1 MSLEAE
7 LGKLIVS
14 LNPYTDAALR
24 IMHFGPVAPST
35 DAAAAR
41 DAAASVNDALPF
53 ELEVVDQYAEMWGF
67 KGEPQKVNKAVRI
80 KYRWPKLDPNNSNK
94 ILYWVTDYL
103 LVGFEGTGG
112 GS

>member
-1 MSLEAE
+1 MSMEEA

-24 IMHFGPVAPST
+24 TMHFGNGAPSANAQAAH
-35 DAAAAR
+35 AAAAKVNG
-41 DAAASVNDALPF
+41 SVQF
-53 ELEVVDQYAEMWGF
+53 ELEVTDNYAEMWGF
-67 KGEPQKVNKAVRI
+67 KGEPQKVNRAVRI
-80 KYRWPKLDPNNSNK
+80 KYRWPKLDPQNNGN

-103 LVGFEGTGG
+103 LIGFEGTGG

>member
-1 MSLEAE
+1 MSMEEA

-14 LNPYTDAALR
+14 LNPYTNAALR
-24 IMHFGPVAPST
+24 TMHFGNGAPKANAQAAQ
-35 DAAAAR
+35 DAAAKINGA
-41 DAAASVNDALPF
+41 VQF
-53 ELEVVDQYAEMWGF
+53 ELEVVDNYAEVWGF

-80 KYRWPKLDPNNSNK
+80 KYRWPKLDANDSTK

-112 GS
+112 AG

>member
-1 MSLEAE
+1 MSMEEA

-14 LNPYTDAALR
+14 LNPYTKVMKT
-24 IMHFGPVAPST
+24 MHFGNGSPKADVKAAEN
-35 DAAAAR
+35 AAAQ
-41 DAAASVNDALPF
+41 VNGNAQF
-53 ELEVVDQYAEMWGF
+53 ELEVADNYSELWNF
-67 KGEPQKVNKAVRI
+67 KGEPQKVNRAVRI
-80 KYRWPKLDPNNSNK
+80 KYRWPKLDDGDSTK